1 MQSLCIN
8 NYYWRGRHKSTTR
21 QDYWTHDHMVSYMW
35 CVGWG
40 LEGSWL
46 VWLGIFWYF
55 LLIFIKYTLM
65 GKKKKTLTASP
76 ITSYIMLSFLGSTL
90 DSFTFAYFIEE
101 QKFSLVLLC
110 AVTLSC
116 NCLFIYLFILINFTK
131 RPGSP
136 TEQAPLWGQEK
147 TVYWYIG
154 VFLGQ
159 NVP

>member
-1 MQSLCIN
+1 
-8 NYYWRGRHKSTTR
+8 
-21 QDYWTHDHMVSYMW
+21 
-35 CVGWG
+35 
-40 LEGSWL
+40 
-46 VWLGIFWYF
+46 
-55 LLIFIKYTLM
+55 M

-136 TEQAPLWGQEK
+136 TEQAPL
-147 TVYWYIG
+147 
-154 VFLGQ
+154 
-159 NVP
+159 